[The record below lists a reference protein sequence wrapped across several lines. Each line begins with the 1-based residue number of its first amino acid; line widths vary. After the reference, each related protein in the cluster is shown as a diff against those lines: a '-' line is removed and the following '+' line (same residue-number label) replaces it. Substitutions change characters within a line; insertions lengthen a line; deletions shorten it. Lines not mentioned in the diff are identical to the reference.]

1 MDCSDWGYL
10 AINDSLTQDRRDL
23 GKESFL
29 IVQPSVM
36 YTLEKKH
43 FEPENG
49 DLEVLEDDFPTFKG
63 VIFRFRGVKLPQDT
77 AHIHIRLRWLELR
90 TI

>member
-1 MDCSDWGYL
+1 MDCSERGYL

-49 DLEVLEDDFPTFKG
+49 DLEVLEDDFPTFRG
-63 VIFRFRGVKLPQDT
+63 VIFRFRAVNLTQDS

>member
-1 MDCSDWGYL
+1 MDCSERGYL

-36 YTLEKKH
+36 YTLEKKNILNRKM
-43 FEPENG
+43 E
-49 DLEVLEDDFPTFKG
+49 
-63 VIFRFRGVKLPQDT
+63 I
-77 AHIHIRLRWLELR
+77 
-90 TI
+90 